1 MNITKFKSF
10 YFEEVKIVH
19 EGKSYWPEEFLTEIT
34 LRLEPLTAF
43 EWGANSPDFDDKK
56 FARHKVKDLYS
67 NLDVTCF
74 RNKENLFF
82 FFLDDDNNVLFSV
95 RPTNAVDKYTL
106 EKMLSTKGLVDI
118 SQGNREIS
126 DLIQNFSKIAS
137 LLLRVVED
145 RGEAKF
151 SPAYSRL
158 RKIYNN
164 FVHSVSNTEQFKSKG
179 LKAERVGLDG
189 WRIFK
194 E

>member
-1 MNITKFKSF
+1 MNIADFKSF
-10 YFEEVKIVH
+10 YFEEIKIVH
-19 EGKSYWPEEFLTEIT
+19 EGKSYWPEEFLAEIT
-34 LRLEPLTAF
+34 LKLEPLTSF
-43 EWGANSPDFDDKK
+43 NWGSNSPDFDDKK

-74 RNKENLFF
+74 KNKENLFF
-82 FFLDDDNNVLFSV
+82 FFLDDDGNVLFSV
-95 RPTNAVDKYTL
+95 KPAKVVEEYTL
-106 EKMLSTKGLVDI
+106 EKILSIKGLVDI

-137 LLLRVVED
+137 LILKVVED

-151 SPAYSRL
+151 SPAYPRL
-158 RKIYNN
+158 RKVYNN
-164 FVHSVSNTEQFKSKG
+164 FVSSIAKTDQFKSNG

-189 WRIFK
+189 WRISK